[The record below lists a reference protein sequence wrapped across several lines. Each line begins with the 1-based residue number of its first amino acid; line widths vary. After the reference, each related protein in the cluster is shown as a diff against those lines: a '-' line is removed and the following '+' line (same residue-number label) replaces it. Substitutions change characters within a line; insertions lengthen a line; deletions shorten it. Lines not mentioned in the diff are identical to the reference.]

1 MRNQAPTA
9 RDRRAVRTTVIVFA
23 VTAVVAVAAL
33 AAAAAVTHDDDSG
46 SPQHT
51 VRDFLVS
58 AVVDQEG
65 LVACP
70 YLTDHALQRVRAFE
84 PRGMS
89 CVTAMA
95 SAGLTL
101 GGERVDAESEVKA
114 LSYRTERRG
123 QQVRVTVSTGD
134 AAHTF
139 VLLPATRTEMDE
151 FSPPPTQ
158 WRIDSGID
166 ALMPR

>member
-1 MRNQAPTA
+1 MRNQ
-9 RDRRAVRTTVIVFA
+9 RERRAVRMTVIAFA

-33 AAAAAVTHDDDSG
+33 AAAGAVTHDDDSG

-65 LVACP
+65 LAACP
-70 YLTDHALQRVRAFE
+70 YLTDYALQSVRAFE

-123 QQVRVTVSTGD
+123 KGVRVTVSTGG
-134 AAHTF
+134 AAQTF
-139 VLLPATRTEMDE
+139 VLLPATRTELGE
-151 FSPPPTQ
+151 FDPPPTQ

-166 ALMPR
+166 ALLPR